1 MHITDPIADMLTR
14 IRNANNAKHDT
25 VDIPASNMKK
35 AIAQILVD
43 EGYIKA
49 FQLVEDGT
57 QGVIHVT
64 LKYNNPGKE
73 KVISGL
79 RRVSKPGL
87 RVYAGADELPR
98 VLRGLGVAIVSTSK
112 GVMTDKA
119 ARAAHVGGEVLAFV
133 WSGGEVTMSRIGRMP
148 ISLPSN
154 VEVTLGEGNLVTV
167 KGPKGTLTQKL
178 SDKMTITKEENV
190 IHVTRP
196 NDAKE
201 NRALHG
207 LTRTLL
213 NNMVVGVTEGYKKE
227 LDVNGVGYRV
237 AKEGKKLNMNIGY
250 SHPVIVEEIDGITI
264 DVPSPNKIVI
274 SGTDKQKV
282 GQFAAEV
289 RGKRPPEPYKGK
301 GIKYTDEVI
310 RRKEGK
316 TGVKK

>member
-1 MHITDPIADMLTR
+1 
-14 IRNANNAKHDT
+14 
-25 VDIPASNMKK
+25 
-35 AIAQILVD
+35 
-43 EGYIKA
+43 
-49 FQLVEDGT
+49 
-57 QGVIHVT
+57 
-64 LKYNNPGKE
+64 
-73 KVISGL
+73 
-79 RRVSKPGL
+79 
-87 RVYAGADELPR
+87 
-98 VLRGLGVAIVSTSK
+98 
-112 GVMTDKA
+112 
-119 ARAAHVGGEVLAFV
+119 
-133 WSGGEVTMSRIGRMP
+133 MSRIGRMP

-213 NNMVVGVTEGYKKE
+213 NNMVIGVTEGYKKE

-274 SGTDKQKV
+274 LSL
-282 GQFAAEV
+282 
-289 RGKRPPEPYKGK
+289 
-301 GIKYTDEVI
+301 IHI
-310 RRKEGK
+310 
-316 TGVKK
+316 